1 MIDVV
6 LAPGRE
12 RSVRRRHP
20 WILSG
25 AVARVEGDAVPGA
38 WARVMSAEGEVLGFG
53 HFSPASTLRVRLL
66 TLGKEA
72 PAEGFLEARIAEAV
86 GRRAA
91 NPRLRGTDALRLVN
105 AEGDGLPGLV
115 ADRYRD
121 VVVVRLTSAGMV
133 RRREAVA
140 SALRQASGAAVGF
153 ERADSAAARR
163 EGVPAQQ
170 GVLWGEAAPE
180 PPWIDERGRRFRVDV
195 VSGQKTG
202 FYLDQRDA
210 RDLVESVAAGRRVLD
225 LFAYSG
231 GFSVAAAR
239 GGARHVT
246 LVESSAGALDL
257 ARENLAANAP
267 DLDVRFERADVYR
280 FLRADEAQYDLICID
295 PPPLARRR
303 RDVNRAT
310 RAYKDALLYSLR
322 RAAPGAWLLAF
333 ACTHHVGAD
342 LLAKVAH
349 GAALDAGRPLRVL
362 QRFGQPADH
371 PVSIDHPEG
380 AYLSGLLLEA

>member
-1 MIDVV
+1 LIDVV
-6 LAPGRE
+6 LAPGRD

-25 AVARVEGDAVPGA
+25 AVARVEGAAEPGA
-38 WARVMSAEGEVLGFG
+38 WARVLSAEGEILGFG
-53 HFSPASTLRVRLL
+53 HFSPSSTLRVRLL
-66 TLGKEA
+66 SLGKET

-86 GRRAA
+86 ERRVAH
-91 NPRLRGTDALRLVN
+91 PLLRGTDALRLVN

-133 RRREAVA
+133 ARREAVA
-140 SALRQASGAAVGF
+140 SALREASGAAVGF
-153 ERADSAAARR
+153 ENADSAAMRR

-170 GVLWGEAAPE
+170 GVLWGEAPSE
-180 PPWIDERGRRFRVDV
+180 PLWIEERGRRFRVDV
-195 VSGQKTG
+195 VDGQKTG
-202 FYLDQRDA
+202 FYLDQREA
-210 RDLVESVAAGRRVLD
+210 RDLVELGAAGRRVLD

-239 GGARHVT
+239 GGAHHVT
-246 LVESSAGALDL
+246 LVESSATALDL

-267 DLDVRFERADVYR
+267 DLDVRFEHADVHR
-280 FLRADEAQYDLICID
+280 FLREDEGHYDLITID

-303 RDVNRAT
+303 RDVIRAT
-310 RAYKDALLYSLR
+310 RAYKDALLFALR

-333 ACTHHVGAD
+333 ACTHHVGAE
-342 LLAKVAH
+342 LLGKVAH
-349 GAALDAGRPLRVL
+349 GAALDAGRSLRVL
-362 QRFGQPADH
+362 HRFGQPADH

>member
-6 LAPGRE
+6 LAPGRD

-25 AVARVEGDAVPGA
+25 SVARVEGDAVPGA

-86 GRRAA
+86 ERRAA

-133 RRREAVA
+133 CRREALA

-202 FYLDQRDA
+202 FYLDQSRQ
-210 RDLVESVAAGRRVLD
+210 R
-225 LFAYSG
+225 
-231 GFSVAAAR
+231 
-239 GGARHVT
+239 
-246 LVESSAGALDL
+246 
-257 ARENLAANAP
+257 
-267 DLDVRFERADVYR
+267 
-280 FLRADEAQYDLICID
+280 Q
-295 PPPLARRR
+295 PPL
-303 RDVNRAT
+303 
-310 RAYKDALLYSLR
+310 YCL
-322 RAAPGAWLLAF
+322 
-333 ACTHHVGAD
+333 
-342 LLAKVAH
+342 
-349 GAALDAGRPLRVL
+349 
-362 QRFGQPADH
+362 
-371 PVSIDHPEG
+371 
-380 AYLSGLLLEA
+380 